1 MNDDQASAPATGA
14 SATTR
19 KGLVPAIRD
28 LTEGTTDLIRH
39 HFELLRIELKRE
51 ATEAGE
57 HGGVVA
63 LGAGIALLG
72 YLLLNLTIILTVG
85 WWTASIGGMALAA
98 LVLGVGHAALGGWLA
113 LSGIGEF
120 REQQQRIERKTRT
133 LTGKQ
138 PWLEENPES

>member
-1 MNDDQASAPATGA
+1 MNDDRASAAPTGTSAPA
-14 SATTR
+14 R

-72 YLLLNLTIILTVG
+72 YLLLNLTVILAVG
-85 WWTASIGGMALAA
+85 WWTGGIGGMTLAT
-98 LVLGVGHAALGGWLA
+98 LVLGVGHAGLGGWLA
-113 LSGIGEF
+113 VSGLGEF

>member
-1 MNDDQASAPATGA
+1 MNDDQASAAPTGT

-28 LTEGTTDLIRH
+28 LTEGTTELIRH

-72 YLLLNLTIILTVG
+72 YLLLNLTVILAVG
-85 WWTASIGGMALAA
+85 WWTDGIGGMTLAT
-98 LVLGVGHAALGGWLA
+98 LVLGVGHAGLGGWLA
-113 LSGIGEF
+113 VSGLGEF

-138 PWLEENPES
+138 TWLEENPES